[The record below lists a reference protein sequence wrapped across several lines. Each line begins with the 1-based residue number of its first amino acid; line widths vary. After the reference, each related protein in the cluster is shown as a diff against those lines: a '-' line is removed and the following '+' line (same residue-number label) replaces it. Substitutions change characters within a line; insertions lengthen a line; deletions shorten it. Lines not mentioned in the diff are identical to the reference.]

1 MIPAS
6 ASIKKKLLTN
16 QLFDNGIS
24 LGISSQNFDDL
35 NKKIEELTEEN
46 KKLAEINQKT
56 IKTTAVFETKL
67 DQLEAELSAVKQK
80 DYKNDLFVTG
90 IPKEANLNTYQLF
103 LKTIALLSLDRE
115 ITMEQIS
122 SVYKIGSDDKT
133 ISIIVSL
140 NDEDVK
146 LKILKAAKSK
156 RLNNI
161 FINQRLSFYNSLL
174 LKSINKF
181 KKENHFKYLWIASD
195 GKILL
200 KKDDG
205 SRTIHIK
212 TQTLLKK
219 LSQTAVNGLN
229 FEEADEELLQF
240 LV

>member
-1 MIPAS
+1 M
-6 ASIKKKLLTN
+6 
-16 QLFDNGIS
+16 
-24 LGISSQNFDDL
+24 

-56 IKTTAVFETKL
+56 IKTSAVFETKL

-80 DYKNDLFVTG
+80 DYTNDLFVTG

-140 NDEDVK
+140 NDEDIK

-174 LKSINKF
+174 LKSTNKF

-200 KKDDG
+200 KKDDS

-229 FEEADEELLQF
+229 CEEADEELLQF